1 MWDFQGAVLTLAVA
15 DPLLSGNGI
24 VVTSIAEPL
33 GTTAAAEECDGAAV
47 HTLPINEFCPV
58 ALLADV

>member
-1 MWDFQGAVLTLAVA
+1 MRNFQGAVLTIAVA
-15 DPLLSGNGI
+15 DFLRRFG
-24 VVTSIAEPL
+24 VTSIAEPL
-33 GTTAAAEECDGAAV
+33 GSTSAAPERYGAAV